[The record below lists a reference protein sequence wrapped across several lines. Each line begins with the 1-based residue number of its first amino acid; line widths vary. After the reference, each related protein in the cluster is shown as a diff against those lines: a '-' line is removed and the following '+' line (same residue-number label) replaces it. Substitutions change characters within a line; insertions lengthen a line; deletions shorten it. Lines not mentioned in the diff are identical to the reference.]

1 MGGGQGGAVRVIIE
15 RDLHGRVALV
25 TGGARRL
32 GRELVL
38 ALAAAGADVV
48 IHYRFSGHEAVDL
61 ADRVRQQG
69 REVWLASA
77 DLGSDSGVTE
87 LLRALHAGPGRL
99 DILVNNVGNYPLGP
113 LTDADAA
120 QFRSLLETN
129 LIAPDSLIRGSLS
142 LFPER
147 GGHVINLGYAGLES
161 SRVQANAVH
170 YQVTKTGLLLL
181 TRAWAAELAHRGIRV
196 NMISPGQLE
205 NSVDLPADPAR
216 AIPLGRPGRLGEVA
230 EVLLF
235 LLGEDSY
242 LTGINI
248 DVAGGWRV

>member
-1 MGGGQGGAVRVIIE
+1 MIIE
-15 RDLHGRVALV
+15 RDLRGRVALV

-38 ALAAAGADVV
+38 ALAGAGADVV
-48 IHYRFSGHEAVDL
+48 IHFLSSGPEAEDL
-61 ADRVRQQG
+61 AKRVRQLG
-69 REVWLASA
+69 REAWLATGDLGFDVGVA
-77 DLGSDSGVTE
+77 DLLGAVDS
-87 LLRALHAGPGRL
+87 GPGRL

-113 LTDADAA
+113 LVDADAA

-129 LIAPDSLIRGSLS
+129 LIAPDSLIRGSLPFFS
-142 LFPER
+142 DR
-147 GGHVINLGYAGLES
+147 GGHIVNLGYAGLES
-161 SRVQANAVH
+161 LQVQANAVH

-181 TRAWAAELAHRGIRV
+181 TRAWARELAGRNIRV

-205 NSVDLPADPAR
+205 NSVDLPADPSR
-216 AIPLGRPGRLGEVA
+216 TIPLGRPGRLAEVA

-242 LTGINI
+242 LTGVNI
-248 DVAGGWRV
+248 DVAGGWRI